1 MSLGPELVCVW
12 TPKTVVDAP
21 VSWLSDLQAGGNLND
36 VTMRM
41 LWTKDIKVGMV
52 DQVRERM
59 EGEGV
64 A

>member
-1 MSLGPELVCVW
+1 MWVW

-21 VSWLSDLQAGGNLND
+21 VSWLSDMQAGGND